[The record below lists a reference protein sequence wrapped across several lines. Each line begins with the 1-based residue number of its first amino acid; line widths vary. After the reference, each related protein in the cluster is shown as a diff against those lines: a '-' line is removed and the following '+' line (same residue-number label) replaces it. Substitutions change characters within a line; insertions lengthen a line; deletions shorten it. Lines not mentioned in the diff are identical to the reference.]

1 MVQLADVL
9 KTVGP
14 NASIIFAAWIFM
26 GFLQQRYDNAVDRYR
41 QSVAD
46 YRAHDHEEDR
56 AGNLREQILLLRRRC
71 RLMGRSVLIGL
82 IAAILLITSLIFGA
96 LDVIVPHVAAIAT
109 GGVVTALAGFVLVIV
124 AAGYVIVEG
133 RIVGRQIDD
142 ELRDVDDLTREI

>member
-9 KTVGP
+9 KAVGP

-82 IAAILLITSLIFGA
+82 IAAILLISSLIFGA
-96 LDVIVPHVAAIAT
+96 LDVIVPRVAAIAT
-109 GGVVTALAGFVLVIV
+109 GGVVTALAGFALVIV

-142 ELRDVDDLTREI
+142 ELRDVGDLTREI